1 MEAFFTMPKFIP
13 TERALGLVTI
23 LSGLAIP
30 IGLLIGAGPL
40 GGFTPTVE
48 VFENIMWVVNPFGMW
63 AYRLGSGLFSII
75 GLYILGT
82 MLSALLWGVIDALVR
97 RKE

>member
-1 MEAFFTMPKFIP
+1 MMSKFIP
-13 TERALGLVTI
+13 TERAMGLVTI

-30 IGLLIGAGPL
+30 TGVIIGAGPL
-40 GGFTPTVE
+40 GATTQAVK

-63 AYRLGSGLFSII
+63 AYRLGSGLFGTI
-75 GLYILGT
+75 GLYIFGT

-97 RKE
+97 RKK